1 MKIAVLGFGNIGSGV
16 VETLIKNAEAVAAG
30 AGEAVEIKYICDIRD
45 FSSHP
50 LKDKFITDFNIAA
63 NDPEI
68 ELVAEMIGGL
78 HPAYD
83 FTKTALENGKHVVT
97 SNKEVVA
104 AKGDELMQLARDR
117 GVRYLYE
124 ASAGGTIPILRTITD
139 ALRVSEITEING
151 ILNGTTNYILER
163 MKIEDI
169 SMAEA
174 LKEAQEKGYA
184 EAIPDNDISG
194 ADTARKICILA
205 AAAFGSLVDWSIIP
219 CRGIEEITVEDIEEA
234 SRNGRS
240 VKLIA
245 RAVKLEGGK
254 IHLSVE
260 PMSVISD
267 CPLFSVNGVYNAV
280 LLNVKDCGEMMFYGK
295 GAGRLPTAGA
305 IVADIC
311 DIVRHK
317 GCKSDD
323 IIWRRDDSVFVPNLP
338 QDIIDRT
345 ELRLGFPV

>member
-16 VETLIKNAEAVAAG
+16 VETLIKNAGAIAAG
-30 AGEAVEIKYICDIRD
+30 AGEPVEVKYICDIRD
-45 FSSHP
+45 FSAHP
-50 LKDKFITDFNIAA
+50 LKDKFITDFNTAA

-68 ELVAEMIGGL
+68 ELVAEMIVGL

-83 FTKTALENGKHVVT
+83 FTKKALENGKHVVT

-104 AKGDELMQLARDR
+104 AKGDELLRIARER

-124 ASAGGTIPILRTITD
+124 ASAGGTIPILRTIAD

-163 MKIEDI
+163 MKIEGI

-184 EAIPDNDISG
+184 EAVPDNDISG

-205 AAAFGSLVDWSIIP
+205 SAAFGSLVDWSIIP
-219 CRGIEEITVEDIEEA
+219 CRGIEGITVEDIEEA
-234 SRNGRS
+234 SKTGRA
-240 VKLIA
+240 VKLTA
-245 RAVKLEGGK
+245 RAVKLENGK

-260 PMSVISD
+260 PMSITPD
-267 CPLFSVNGVYNAV
+267 CPLVSVNGVYNAI
-280 LLNVKDCGEMMFYGK
+280 LLKVKDCGEMMFYGK
-295 GAGRLPTAGA
+295 GAGSLPTAGA
-305 IVADIC
+305 VIADIC

-317 GCKSDD
+317 NCSSDD
-323 IIWRRDDSVFVPNLP
+323 IIWRRDDSVFVADLP
-338 QDIIDRT
+338 REIIEET
-345 ELRLGFPV
+345 EKRLGFPI